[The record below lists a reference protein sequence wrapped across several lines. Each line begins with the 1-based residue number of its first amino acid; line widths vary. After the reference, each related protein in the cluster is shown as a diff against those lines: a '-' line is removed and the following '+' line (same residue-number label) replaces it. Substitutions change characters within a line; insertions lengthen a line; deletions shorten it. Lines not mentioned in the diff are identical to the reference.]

1 MSISIRFDWIKSMR
15 AKQVCIYATRYISD
29 VVFGKQSSEQDTH
42 IFIVTPAIGDR
53 VMQFFITA
61 IAKEHL
67 QEGHRASDGAAD
79 TGTCW

>member
-42 IFIVTPAIGDR
+42 IFIVTPAIGDG

-61 IAKEHL
+61 IFKEHL

>member
-15 AKQVCIYATRYISD
+15 AKQVCIYATRYIYD

-42 IFIVTPAIGDR
+42 IFIVTPAIGDG

-61 IAKEHL
+61 IFKEHL